1 MLQVVLAVDLVAVV
15 VLVVILQALP
25 IDLVAVEVGAGV
37 LQVGVHLLDL
47 EVRQYQFRAVHQPDP
62 GAQQYQFR
70 AAHLLVIRQGAHF
83 MDQHHRLV

>member
-25 IDLVAVEVGAGV
+25 IDLVALEVGAGV

-47 EVRQYQFRAVHQPDP
+47 EVRQYQFRAVHQ
-62 GAQQYQFR
+62 
-70 AAHLLVIRQGAHF
+70 LVIQQEAPF
-83 MDQHHRLV
+83 MDQPHRLVDLEHGLNNYCLDFC